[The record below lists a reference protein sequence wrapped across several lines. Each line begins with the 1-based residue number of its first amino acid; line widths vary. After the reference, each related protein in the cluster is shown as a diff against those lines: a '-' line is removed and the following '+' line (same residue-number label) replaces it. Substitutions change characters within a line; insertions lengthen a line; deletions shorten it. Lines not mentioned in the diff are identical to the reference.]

1 MRHCRVVKQN
11 RVVKQGRVLL
21 SLIAVSLVALS
32 VSAQGT
38 IQAEVPSDP
47 GQQINWNERAPW
59 SGRTPSLP
67 PEAQQQAGFRIF
79 DNVFYVGL
87 KRVSSYLITTSEGL
101 VLIDAAF
108 AQTTDFVLD
117 NVRLMGFDPGDIKY
131 ILITHSHA
139 DHYGGA
145 ARIQQLTGARVG
157 MSLKDWE
164 VVERSQ
170 SGAQTPP
177 GGGPILQRD
186 LILKDGDTLKIGEA
200 VLKFYVTPGHT
211 PGATSIEFQAKSGG
225 KSYRG
230 LSPGGLGVRFGREW
244 TVTFME
250 SIERLKQLGP
260 WDVLLGNHPFL
271 MPRNLFDIENDLR
284 TQGPGPNPA
293 VLGATVIDEWLEQVL
308 QTAREKLATEQ

>member
-1 MRHCRVVKQN
+1 MKHSH
-11 RVVKQGRVLL
+11 VVKQGHMLL
-21 SLIAVSLVALS
+21 SLITVSLAALT
-32 VSAQGT
+32 VGAQGPT
-38 IQAEVPSDP
+38 RAEVPSNQD
-47 GQQINWNERAPW
+47 QQINWNERAPW
-59 SGRTPSLP
+59 PGRSPSLP

-79 DNVFYVGL
+79 DNVYYVGL

-117 NVRLMGFDPGDIKY
+117 NVRSMGFDPGDIKY

-145 ARIQQLTGARVG
+145 ARIQALTGARVG
-157 MSLKDWE
+157 MSLEDWE

-177 GGGPILQRD
+177 RGPILQRD
-186 LILKDGDTLKIGEA
+186 LILKDGDTLKIGET

-211 PGATSIEFQAKSGG
+211 PGATSIEFQANSGG

-230 LSPGGLGVRFGREW
+230 LSPGGLGVQFGREW
-244 TVTFME
+244 TATFIK

-284 TQGPGPNPA
+284 KRGPGPNPA
-293 VLGATVIDEWLEQVL
+293 VLGATVIDGWFDRVL
-308 QTAREKLATEQ
+308 QTAREKLATEQKEPQP